1 MKTDDLIRALAADPK
16 PRTSLQHL
24 LVVGLLVGA
33 AVATALFFWRVKL
46 RPDFATVIYQPM
58 FVLKFLITLSL
69 AAAAIGLAWRLLR
82 PGASQGP
89 WMLALLVAPALLVIG
104 IGFELMMYDP
114 ATWGRRL
121 VGQNSMFCMRV
132 IPFLSVPILVALL
145 FVMRQGAPTRP
156 MLAGAVA
163 GLIAGGLGAA
173 LYAAHCID
181 DSPLFVMTWYGIS
194 IAAVT
199 AVGAVIGARWLRW

>member
-24 LVVGLLVGA
+24 LVGGLLAGA
-33 AVATALFFWRVKL
+33 GVATALFLWRVKL
-46 RPDFATVIYQPM
+46 RPDFGTMVYQPI
-58 FVLKFLITLSL
+58 FLLKFLVTLSL

-82 PGASQGP
+82 PGAGQGP
-89 WMLALLVAPALLVIG
+89 WALALLVAPALLIIG
-104 IGFELMMYDP
+104 IGYELMLYDP
-114 ATWGRRL
+114 AVWGRRL
-121 VGQNSMFCMRV
+121 VGQNSMFCMRM
-132 IPFLSVPILVALL
+132 IPFLSVPILLALL

-156 MLAGAVA
+156 MFAGAVA

-173 LYAAHCID
+173 LYAAHCTD

-194 IAAVT
+194 IALMT
-199 AVGAVIGARWLRW
+199 AIGAAIGARWLRW